1 MIWPTFDFT
10 SSSSRILNAV
20 LIPVKSSKY
29 LEDFSTSSKNSSP
42 FVRYSSRTFCE
53 RQINKNHSQNCG
65 HNLFSIII
73 IILPANKQCIRHSV
87 PLPARSSHNCSF
99 ARVSNGARCPAN
111 PRAYGLLL
119 PSKRHPNVSSTKCT
133 LLLGCRF
140 RAAAERQAIRR
151 PKHRQYL
158 RRPAW

>member
-1 MIWPTFDFT
+1 MPYSFRSNLPSTWKTSALPARTHRLSFDIRPGL
-10 SSSSRILNAV
+10 SANA
-20 LIPVKSSKY
+20 K
-29 LEDFSTSSKNSSP
+29 T
-42 FVRYSSRTFCE
+42 
-53 RQINKNHSQNCG
+53 NKNHSDICG
-65 HNLFSIII
+65 HTLFSIIV
-73 IILPANKQCIRHSV
+73 IILPANMQCIRHSV
-87 PLPARSSHNCSF
+87 PLPAISSQNCSF
-99 ARVSNGARCPAN
+99 VRVSNGARCPAN

-119 PSKRHPNVSSTKCT
+119 LSQRHPNVSSTKCT